1 MIEGAGAGVGAGSL
15 RAASGGCCGRCAFE
29 MFNSPYMRGALQ
41 GLAGRGWPQQCTPKR
56 LAAVHAHLQT
66 VAWRNRPDP
75 GSDRALVA
83 CERPMGACLRSARHA
98 ALGCVRAH
106 QSAVWC
112 ARARPVQLMKACS
125 ASRRQVCAVTRVGV
139 VRRSEARRCRLCA
152 GLMAAAVLQTAI
164 ARRVSTFEAIT
175 GCILVYACLAGL
187 RSYFGPL

>member
-1 MIEGAGAGVGAGSL
+1 MIEGAGAGAGVGSL
-15 RAASGGCCGRCAFE
+15 RAASGGCCGRCAFG

-41 GLAGRGWPQQCTPKR
+41 GLAGRGCPQQCTPKR
-56 LAAVHAHLQT
+56 LAAVHAHSQT

-83 CERPMGACLRSARHA
+83 CERPMGHVCGAPDTA

-125 ASRRQVCAVTRVGV
+125 ASRRQVCAVAQVKSSAPNRGG
-139 VRRSEARRCRLCA
+139 RPCRLCA
-152 GLMAAAVLQTAI
+152 GLMAGGLHTHCSMPLLG
-164 ARRVSTFEAIT
+164 ARAPS
-175 GCILVYACLAGL
+175 GL
-187 RSYFGPL
+187 